1 MGKIEELIRDVETMQ
16 LTDILKSDSVY
27 TALRSAVKNPSRSGI
42 DDCEDNYV
50 FDLYDLCCKLR
61 YPEE

>member
-1 MGKIEELIRDVETMQ
+1 MKIEELIRDIKTMQ

-42 DDCEDNYV
+42 DDCEDNYI
-50 FDLYDLCCKLR
+50 FDLYDLCCELR
-61 YPEE
+61 YPKQ